1 MNIQRG
7 GVLKARFPHAS
18 GERGKKRPV
27 IVVQADTYNQRLR
40 HAVVAEVTGNLEGKG
55 DPACLFVD
63 SSTSEA
69 QAAGLGRDCLIS
81 CCLLTLMSE
90 DRLQERIGRLSPETL
105 SKLDA
110 CLKAALGL
118 R

>member
-7 GVLKARFPHAS
+7 DVVKARFPHAS

-27 IVVQADTYNQRLR
+27 VVIQADSYNRRLR

-63 SSTSEA
+63 SSTPEA
-69 QAAGLGRDCLIS
+69 QAAGLTRDCLIS
-81 CCLLTLMSE
+81 GYLLTLMSE
-90 DRLQERIGRLSPETL
+90 ERLQERIGSLSAETM
-105 SKLDA
+105 SKLDV

-118 R
+118 G

>member
-7 GVLKARFPHAS
+7 DVLKARFPHTS

-27 IVVQADTYNQRLR
+27 IVVQADAYNQRLR
-40 HAVVAEVTGNLEGKG
+40 HAVVAEVTGNLDAKG

-63 SSTSEA
+63 SSTAEA
-69 QAAGLGRDCLIS
+69 QAAGLTRDCLIS
-81 CCLLTLMSE
+81 CYLLTLMSE
-90 DRLQERIGRLSPETL
+90 DRLQERVGRLSSQML
-105 SKLDA
+105 VKLDA

-118 R
+118 P

>member
-7 GVLKARFPHAS
+7 DVLKARFPHAS

-69 QAAGLGRDCLIS
+69 QAAGLTRDCLIS
-81 CCLLTLMSE
+81 CYLLALMNE
-90 DRLQERIGRLSPETL
+90 DRLQERVGRLSSQML
-105 SKLDA
+105 AKLDA

-118 R
+118 H